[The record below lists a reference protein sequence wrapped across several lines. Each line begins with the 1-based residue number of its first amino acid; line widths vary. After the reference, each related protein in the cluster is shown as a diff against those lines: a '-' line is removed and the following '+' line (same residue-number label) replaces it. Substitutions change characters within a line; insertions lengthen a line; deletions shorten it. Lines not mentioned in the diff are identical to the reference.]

1 MKNSGDIL
9 DKQIKAHN
17 NDEHWASSAEQG
29 QVCYAC
35 ACEAIHATKLAGIIE
50 GLSMY
55 AWWKDG
61 VEYVGTCGRT
71 LKQAIEDVR
80 KRHGNA

>member
-1 MKNSGDIL
+1 MNSSDIL
-9 DKQIKAHN
+9 DQHTKNH
-17 NDEHWASSAEQG
+17 DEHWASDAKQG

-35 ACEAIHATKLAGIIE
+35 ACEAIHTTKLDGIIE
-50 GLSMY
+50 GLRMY

-71 LKQAIEDVR
+71 LRQAIKDIKR
-80 KRHGNA
+80 KHGNA

>member
-1 MKNSGDIL
+1 MKSSTEIL
-9 DKQIKAHN
+9 DSYIGAH
-17 NDEHWASSAEQG
+17 DGEEHWAAETERG

-35 ACEAIHATKLAGIIE
+35 AHEAVRAAQLNGLIE

-80 KRHGNA
+80 KKHGNA